1 MESLVALVGLVVLAI
16 PISIIV
22 LFVGQSRLRKRVAEL
37 EQQIATQPAHG
48 AADPI
53 AKAPE
58 LPEAPQRPEPKEP
71 ARRPAPWAAA
81 KARPED
87 ERSEP
92 AARSTGAGRPH
103 PARSRGFSRRTV
115 RCTGCLAA

>member
-37 EQQIATQPAHG
+37 EQQIATQPARG

-53 AKAPE
+53 AKAPD
-58 LPEAPQRPEPKEP
+58 LPEAQRRPEPKDP
-71 ARRPAPWAAA
+71 APRPAPWAAA
-81 KARPED
+81 KARTRGREV
-87 ERSEP
+87 RA
-92 AARSTGAGRPH
+92 AARSTGAG
-103 PARSRGFSRRTV
+103 
-115 RCTGCLAA
+115 